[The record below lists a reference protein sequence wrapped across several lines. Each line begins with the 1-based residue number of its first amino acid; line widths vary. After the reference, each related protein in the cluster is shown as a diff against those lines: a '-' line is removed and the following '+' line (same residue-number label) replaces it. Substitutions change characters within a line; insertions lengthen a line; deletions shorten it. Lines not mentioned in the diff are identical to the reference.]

1 MKNQITRNAGWS
13 AYLSGICALLSFA
26 AYIAFLVF
34 DLPQTM
40 QGGNINRQ
48 TLTGDLIG
56 LFQGLSV
63 LFMIPLAFALHQ
75 LADKRAENVSR
86 AALIVGVVSMSV
98 LLLFNLLVFLHILPE
113 TQGGAP
119 ISFLF
124 GGIGIWLI
132 ASNSFN
138 RGSTLPT
145 RLAWLGIVIGA
156 AYVLFMLTYW
166 LSGAAN
172 VESSA
177 ALQSNV
183 LFLSGYAALSL
194 SSFLLYPIWSI
205 WVGRVLMR
213 TTQENRSPTTAMAG

>member
-13 AYLSGICALLSFA
+13 ATLSGICALLSFA

-40 QGGNINRQ
+40 QGGNVNRQ

-63 LFMIPLAFALHQ
+63 LFMIPLALALHQ
-75 LADKRAENVSR
+75 RAEQR
-86 AALIVGVVSMSV
+86 AANFSRIAMVIGIVSMSV
-98 LLLFNLLVFLHILPE
+98 LLVFNLLVVIHLIPE
-113 TQGGAP
+113 TQAGVPVA
-119 ISFLF
+119 IFF

-132 ASNSFN
+132 AANYLT
-138 RGSTLPT
+138 RGGALPT
-145 RLAWLGIVIGA
+145 PLAWLGILIGA
-156 AYVLFMLTYW
+156 SYILFMLTYW
-166 LSGAAN
+166 ISGAAN

-177 ALQSNV
+177 ALQTNI

-194 SSFLLYPIWSI
+194 SSFILYPIWAI
-205 WVGRVLMR
+205 WLGRVLR
-213 TTQENRSPTTAMAG
+213 KKTADERRLMTAIVG